1 VADRRSAALADRCEG
16 AVTPA
21 LQAIETRALLTPAER
36 EVAMLAAAGRANRDI
51 ADQLGLSVRTVE
63 NRLHRIYEK
72 LGVSGRPEL
81 AAALE
86 V

>member
-1 VADRRSAALADRCEG
+1 M
-16 AVTPA
+16 
-21 LQAIETRALLTPAER
+21 LTTAER
-36 EVAMLAAAGRANRDI
+36 EVALLAASGRANKEI

-72 LGVSGRPEL
+72 LGIAGRPEL

-86 V
+86 Q